1 MFQNLRYQLIYI
13 NMNDNFAGFDIQDN
27 DEDWLDSL
35 PKLNKDNNEFILEV
49 EWEDL
54 TIYAA
59 VRELYWHEM
68 MDIEAYSFRKLN
80 EEDFYLAGEH
90 QRREI
95 LKKAILWV
103 AVMPNEEFDS
113 NEDGNILKRIKFEVM
128 EAIWEEYQPKIFLG
142 ATEAAALYNAAIKYF
157 NGEAQT
163 SSPVPSIIVEVD
175 MMLKFGGLTRS
186 ELKKISTTEM
196 EKMQTVFMARSEALG
211 FGPRKTRTSMPRP
224 EETDAE
230 DMQDWISTLPPH
242 ASEENRGFLTG
253 YDK

>member
-1 MFQNLRYQLIYI
+1 
-13 NMNDNFAGFDIQDN
+13 MNDNFAGFDIQD
-27 DEDWLDSL
+27 DHISDDQWLDSL
-35 PKLNKDNNEFILEV
+35 PKLNKENNEFILEV

-59 VRELYWHEM
+59 LRELYWHEM

-80 EEDFYLAGEH
+80 EEDFYLAGEN

-95 LKKAILWV
+95 LKKALIWV
-103 AVMPNEEFDS
+103 AVLPNQEFDS
-113 NEDGNILKRIKFEVM
+113 NEDGAILRRIKFEVM

-186 ELKKISTTEM
+186 ELKKVTTTEM
-196 EKMQTVFMARSEALG
+196 EKMQTIFMARSEALG
-211 FGPRKTRTSMPRP
+211 LGTRRQIQFMNNDRMGEEEIDQSML
-224 EETDAE
+224 D
-230 DMQDWISTLPPH
+230 TLPPS
-242 ASEENRGFLTG
+242 AKEMAGQFLSGFG
-253 YDK
+253 DR